1 MNDNELRK
9 LIREKVFI
17 RASDDVRIAR
27 RGPNEYKSAAWLFDF
42 RAIAF
47 DAEVLDHIAETFWE
61 KYEHSYPFQVGGAE
75 SAAIPL
81 VTAIVLKGRDKKK
94 PVKGFFVRKSRK
106 RDGLLKMFEGTLGDE
121 PVILVDDIINSG
133 QSLNR
138 QVIALSEMRKK
149 VKGIFTILAFRDRE
163 AYAFAGNKGIP
174 VASMF
179 TLKDFGMPLLAAENP
194 EVPKISFDILWR
206 YAAGHPSLN
215 YVAEKSAPIIDA
227 ERIYFGTDSAVFTA
241 LSQETGKEA
250 WTFKAGSHPKG
261 IFSSPALSGGSV
273 FFGAYDG
280 NVYSLDKKTGALQ
293 WQYRDADWV
302 GSSPSIAPNLGLL
315 FIGLEFGLFK
325 KHGGVV
331 ALDVKTGHR
340 VWEDRTSDLTHGSP
354 LYVQGESLVVI
365 GSNDGILY
373 AYDAK
378 TGKRRWS
385 FQTGGGIKSFPAY
398 DPKRRLILVGSM
410 DGSLYAVHA
419 EDGSLK
425 FSHTTHE
432 SIFSTPLVHGDV
444 VYIGSLDKFI
454 YAIDLDTGLPRW
466 HFQTDG
472 RVFASPVIAEHSL
485 WIGSNDGRLY
495 ELDIETG
502 ALRSFFQATERIVNA
517 IAYSEKTKLLFVP
530 TVANEL
536 YCLKRKTLEPA

>member
-1 MNDNELRK
+1 MTDNELRE
-9 LIREKVFI
+9 LIREKVFV
-17 RASDDVRIAR
+17 RASDGVHIAK
-27 RGPNEYKSAAWLFDF
+27 RGPNEYKAAAWLFDF

-47 DAEVLDHIAETFWE
+47 DAEVLDHIAETFWK
-61 KYEHSYPFQVGGAE
+61 KYERSYPFQVGGAE

-81 VTAIVLKGRDKKK
+81 VTAIVLKGRERKK

-106 RDGLLKMFEGTLGDE
+106 RDGLLKMFEGELGDE

-138 QVIALSEMRKK
+138 EVIALSEARKK
-149 VKGIFTILAFRDRE
+149 VVGIFTILAFRDHKT
-163 AYAFAGNKGIP
+163 YVFAESKGIS
-174 VASMF
+174 VTSMF
-179 TLKDFGMPLLAAENP
+179 TLADFGMPLLAANDP
-194 EVPKISFDILWR
+194 EVPRASFDILWR
-206 YAAGHPSLN
+206 YATGHPSLN
-215 YVAEKSAPIIDA
+215 YVAEKSAPIIDT
-227 ERIYFGTDSAVFTA
+227 ERVYFGTDSAVFTA
-241 LSQETGKEA
+241 LSQETGKVV

-261 IFSSPALSGGSV
+261 IFSSPALWKDSV
-273 FFGAYDG
+273 IFGAYDG
-280 NVYSLDKKTGALQ
+280 NVYSLNKKTGSLQ
-293 WQYRDADWV
+293 WRYGDADWV
-302 GSSPSIAPNLGLL
+302 GSSPSVAADLGLL

-331 ALDVKTGHR
+331 ALDVKTGQR
-340 VWEDRTSDLTHGSP
+340 VWEDRTSDFTHGSP
-354 LYVQGESLVVI
+354 LYIREESLVIV
-365 GSNDGILY
+365 GSNDGVLY

-385 FQTGGGIKSFPAY
+385 FQTDGGIKSFPAY
-398 DPKRRLILVGSM
+398 DAKRRLILAGSM

-425 FSHTTHE
+425 FSHGTHE
-432 SIFSTPLVHGDV
+432 SIFSTPLVCGDL

-454 YAIDLDTGLPRW
+454 YAVDLDTGLPRW

-472 RVFASPVIAEHSL
+472 RVFASPVIAEHAL
-485 WIGSNDGRLY
+485 WVGSNDGRLY
-495 ELDIETG
+495 ELDAETG

-517 IAYSEKTKLLFVP
+517 IAYNEKTKLFFVP

-536 YCLKRKTLEPA
+536 YCLRKK